1 MNTCDIFDAQSRS
14 MSTLSL
20 RTELSELIAKEKN
33 ASLLEV
39 LKDILSG
46 ESKNVLLKAKLTSRA
61 LKAEED
67 LAAGRVLNTDQVR
80 ERLASRKK
88 K

>member
-1 MNTCDIFDAQSRS
+1 MRTPT
-14 MSTLSL
+14 MSTVSL
-20 RTELSELIAKEKN
+20 RTELSELISKEKN

-46 ESKNVLLKAKLTSRA
+46 GSKNALLKAKLTSRA

-67 LAAGRVLNTDQVR
+67 LAAGRVLSTTQVR
-80 ERLASRKK
+80 ARLASRKK

>member
-1 MNTCDIFDAQSRS
+1 

-20 RTELSELIAKEKN
+20 RNELSELIAKEKN

-39 LKDILSG
+39 LKHILSG
-46 ESKNVLLKAKLTSRA
+46 GSRNALLKAKLTSRA

-67 LAAGRVLNTDQVR
+67 LAEGRVLSTAQVR
-80 ERLASRKK
+80 ARLASRKK

>member
-1 MNTCDIFDAQSRS
+1 
-14 MSTLSL
+14 MSTISL
-20 RTELSELIAKEKN
+20 RTELSELIAKEKT

-46 ESKNVLLKAKLTSRA
+46 GSKNALLKAKLTSRA

-67 LAAGRVLNTDQVR
+67 LAAGRVLSTVQIH
-80 ERLASRKK
+80 ERLASRRNS
-88 K
+88 

>member
-1 MNTCDIFDAQSRS
+1 
-14 MSTLSL
+14 MSALAL
-20 RTELSELIAKEKN
+20 RTELSELILKEKN

-46 ESKNVLLKAKLTSRA
+46 GSKNALLKAKLTARA
-61 LKAEED
+61 MKAEED
-67 LAAGRVLNTDQVR
+67 LAAGRVLSTKEVR
-80 ERLASRKK
+80 ARLASRKK